1 MNLTVKIEKEIFEMV
16 SYCAPLAGGS
26 LGVALFFTLDIIS
39 SLISGESDSTLSSLF
54 LISAFLFTAN
64 LGMPRKLSVNMSTDK
79 LRFEAYS
86 LLGSRRYVMDR
97 NKVLDIMIA
106 DNNDVKTC
114 GLRVARGTLYV
125 FNLYGYLLEPE
136 RHRDALKQLKEK
148 WR

>member
-1 MNLTVKIEKEIFEMV
+1 MNLTVKIEKNIFEMI

-26 LGVALFFTLDIIS
+26 LGIALFFTLDMIS
-39 SLISGESDSTLSSLF
+39 SLISGEGESTLSSLF
-54 LISAFLFTAN
+54 LIITFLFTAN

-79 LRFEAYS
+79 LKFEVYS
-86 LLGSRRYVMDR
+86 LLGIKTYGMKKDNVI
-97 NKVLDIMIA
+97 DIMIA

-148 WR
+148 WK